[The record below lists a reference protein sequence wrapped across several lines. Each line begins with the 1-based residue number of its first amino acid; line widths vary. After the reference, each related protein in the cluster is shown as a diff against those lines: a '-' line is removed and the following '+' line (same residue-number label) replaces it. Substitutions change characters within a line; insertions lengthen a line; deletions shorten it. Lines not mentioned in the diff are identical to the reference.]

1 MDQTYEDM
9 VANFMA
15 RFLDMNLSNVTGPGR
30 QTARGWGLGFGNS
43 WEICELNFFY
53 LKSKMAGWKIHY
65 LKMYFLLKMVDFP
78 LSC

>member
-30 QTARGWGLGFGNS
+30 QTPGVGVWEGTAGNHPKLT
-43 WEICELNFFY
+43 WLVGKYI
-53 LKSKMAGWKIHY
+53 I
-65 LKMYFLLKMVDFP
+65 
-78 LSC
+78 